1 MFGFIWNSIHIH
13 DCEDAE
19 KEKMIDFIKSM
30 LSSKGDVSSKRI
42 IALFLVMNLVV
53 TMYIAVY
60 NNEEKVAPEFMFD
73 GLCLLAGGGIG
84 LNVLEKIF
92 KKKTDEQQS

>member
-1 MFGFIWNSIHIH
+1 
-13 DCEDAE
+13 
-19 KEKMIDFIKSM
+19 MIDFIKSM

-42 IALFLVMNLVV
+42 ITLFLVLNLVV

-60 NNEEKVAPEFMFD
+60 NNEERVAPEFMFD

>member
-1 MFGFIWNSIHIH
+1 
-13 DCEDAE
+13 
-19 KEKMIDFIKSM
+19 MIDFIKSM

-42 IALFLVMNLVV
+42 ISIFLVLNLVV

-92 KKKTDEQQS
+92 NKKRNEEV